1 MMSPKVKHLLLLPML
16 LVLPG
21 IALSQSTDRSLY
33 FWRFHSISGE
43 ARVYG
48 LYREQER
55 VGLDF
60 YEYQKSSY
68 VSGGIFLKTN
78 SSILSKNFLD
88 LNIDLGY
95 MPETSQDNFITV
107 PDQAEVRTMKKLG
120 VNASFLK
127 QKKLNF
133 NVYGNYDESYSSREN
148 LTDLKSKNWNWGGA
162 LIYNNN
168 FLPLTF
174 DFNARKWE
182 EVEIQTERKYTMDQK
197 TFGVRTY
204 KSFTKLDRN
213 ELKYSHDENVSVNQN
228 LYRVENTID
237 NIEFSSLISLDE
249 KRKYNLNTLIS
260 SFNQYGNTN
269 LKRFQANENLNFL
282 LPLNLS
288 FFANYSFFNTL
299 QDLSDLKQN
308 SINTSLQHKLYES
321 LISKIN
327 FEYNDQNHSA
337 YHEFNYKYGIE
348 FNYSKKIYS
357 GQLLIN
363 YRFDRY
369 HQDYNSESFA
379 LHVTSEVYTLSD
391 NELNLLKVPYVNPKS
406 LVVKDISS
414 SIIYLEGF
422 DYILIEVNNYI
433 EIRRVPG
440 GAIPK
445 NSTVLI
451 DYLATQPGDYK
462 YDTNTHVLT
471 SNVFLL
477 KNLLSLNYRFSTQ
490 DYSNL
495 KTTDLVT
502 LNYFTQNL
510 IGCRLDFGFINAGA
524 EYEDYKSSILPYK
537 MLRYY
542 ANFQKSYKEKVI
554 FMINGNKQDYVML
567 DGPEPN
573 HQKYTDITG
582 KIVYSLMKHTSL
594 NIDMMYRKQIG
605 RGIEL
610 DLLTGKTELISSI
623 NLLFIT
629 LGMEVYK
636 RNYVGEQINF
646 KGAYLRISRKF

>member
-1 MMSPKVKHLLLLPML
+1 MMSQKVKYLLLLPIL
-16 LVLPG
+16 LVIQG
-21 IALSQSTDRSLY
+21 IALSQSVDRSLY

-43 ARVYG
+43 ARLYG

-55 VGLDF
+55 VGSDF

-68 VSGGIFLKTN
+68 LSGGIFLKTN
-78 SSILSKNFLD
+78 SSIISQNFLD
-88 LNIDLGY
+88 LDIDAGY

-127 QKKLNF
+127 QKKVNL

-148 LTDLKSKNWNWGGA
+148 LTDLKSRNWNWGGT
-162 LIYNNN
+162 LGYNNN
-168 FLPLTF
+168 VLPVSL
-174 DFNARKWE
+174 DLNNRKWE
-182 EVEIQTERKYTMDQK
+182 ETEIQNGRKYTLDQK
-197 TFGVRTY
+197 TFGARTY

-213 ELKYSHDENVSVNQN
+213 ELKYSHDENVNVNQN

-237 NIEFSSLISLDE
+237 NVEFSSFISLD
-249 KRKYNLNTLIS
+249 KQRKYNINTMIS
-260 SFNQYGNTN
+260 NFDQYGNTN
-269 LKRFQANENLNFL
+269 LKRFQANENINFI

-288 FFANYSFFNTL
+288 FFGNYNFFNTL
-299 QDLSDLKQN
+299 QDSSDLKQN
-308 SINTSLQHKLYES
+308 SINSSIQHKLYES

-327 FEYNDQNHSA
+327 FDYNDLNHTV

-348 FNYSKKIYS
+348 FNYSKKIYK

-369 HQDYNSESFA
+369 HQDYNSEPYA
-379 LHVTSEVYTLSD
+379 LHITSEVYTLSD
-391 NELNLLKVPYVNPKS
+391 NEIVLLKVPYVS
-406 LVVKDISS
+406 GESVVVKDLSS
-414 SIIYLEGF
+414 TIIYLEGF

-440 GAIPK
+440 GAIPN
-445 NSTVLI
+445 NSNVLI
-451 DYLATQPGDYK
+451 DYTATQPGDYR
-462 YDTNTHVLT
+462 YDSNTHILS
-471 SNVFLL
+471 SNIYLF
-477 KNLLSLNYRFSTQ
+477 KNLLSFNYRFSTQ

-495 KTTDLVT
+495 QTTDFVT

-510 IGCRLDFGFINAGA
+510 VGCRLDFGFINGGA
-524 EYEDYKSSILPYK
+524 EYEDYKSSILPYR

-542 ANFQKSYKEKVI
+542 VNFQKSYKEKVT
-554 FMINGNKQDYVML
+554 FMLDGNMQDYVML
-567 DGPEPN
+567 DEPEPN
-573 HQKYTDITG
+573 YQKYTDITG
-582 KIVYSLMKHTSL
+582 KVVYAFMKHTSL
-594 NIDMMYRKQIG
+594 NIDMMYRKQVG
-605 RGIEL
+605 RGIDL
-610 DLLTGKTELISSI
+610 DLITGKTELISTI
-623 NLLFIT
+623 NFMLIT

-646 KGAYLRISRKF
+646 KGAYIKITRKF